1 MRRGV
6 GYIYIYVIWYN
17 YEKGRRLSCD
27 NKYII
32 IFWVYL
38 CRETEKK
45 GVSNFFFLSL
55 SVTESILSF

>member
-32 IFWVYL
+32 IFL
-38 CRETEKK
+38 GLSLQERQKKK
-45 GVSNFFFLSL
+45 GVSNFF
-55 SVTESILSF
+55 LSFPLCH